1 MNKKNEKEV
10 TRGIGV
16 DIARPA
22 PGEETVKVGK
32 YKRPRV
38 ITDQLLKYRYPN
50 NGEPTLFDNL
60 ESDTITD
67 IKNAGVKVTEIV
79 EGIELTPGEWKLV
92 DSLCKLLHDKSQNS
106 KPTEESYY
114 SGNAEY
120 KLTKYGGENTPAPKL
135 AFTLY
140 ELTKEYKGG
149 DLISGNDV
157 KNVRKILKE
166 LDSKRFLL
174 RYVETTRK
182 KDGGRVERKIEE
194 YSRIIHIIKVAEYD
208 KDDNPVDRGVNDTEV
223 VLSPIFRRQIEN
235 LFTLYPNDIMKR
247 TIIAYG
253 SPKIS
258 IITFKLREYL
268 IRELGNR
275 RYTPEITLDK
285 LYYQIAEKWMREG
298 RKKRVKD
305 DTEKALETVKAIGLL
320 LSWEIVTG
328 ANGQP
333 KVVFTLN
340 KNWE

>member
-10 TRGIGV
+10 TGVIGV
-16 DIARPA
+16 DISRPA
-22 PGEETVKVGK
+22 PGEEVVKVGK
-32 YKRPRV
+32 YKRPRA

-50 NGEPTLFDNL
+50 NGDPTLFDTL
-60 ESDTITD
+60 ESNTLTD
-67 IKNAGVKVTEIV
+67 IKEAGVEVAEIV
-79 EGIELTPGEWKLV
+79 EGIDLTPGEWKLV

-120 KLTKYGGENTPAPKL
+120 KLTKYGGEDTPAPKL

-157 KNVRKILKE
+157 RNVRKILRE

-174 RYVETTRK
+174 RYVETTK
-182 KDGGRVERKIEE
+182 MKNGGRVERKIEE
-194 YSRIIHIIKVAEYD
+194 YSRIIYIIKVAEYD

-247 TIIAYG
+247 TIKAYG

-258 IITFKLREYL
+258 TITFKLRDYL
-268 IRELGNR
+268 MRELSKK
-275 RYTPEITLDK
+275 RYTPEITEDK
-285 LYYQIAEKWMREG
+285 LYYQLAEKWMKEG
-298 RKKRVKD
+298 RKKKVREY
-305 DTEKALETVKAIGLL
+305 TEKALETVKAMGLL

-328 ANGQP
+328 ANGLP
-333 KVVFTLN
+333 KIIFTLN